1 MTIKV
6 APGSL
11 FSDVFPIFEE
21 DGITKHSGVV
31 SFTTNLLKD
40 GVVSVVPVTIS
51 EIGTAGD
58 YKVSFTPNAVGVWI
72 VHVFNTYDD
81 VWWSSTVEA
90 GYPDA
95 FTETT
100 EARISVAFD
109 DSVPRLYME
118 AWLERGEVAIE
129 KALLI
134 SCEVTLLD
142 HTGAELFT
150 ETSTTPKDDNHFSL
164 SHDLSLTGD
173 RVYNLIVTIIDSVGE
188 VVSYHSFGTV
198 S

>member
-1 MTIKV
+1 MMRKV
-6 APGSL
+6 EPGIL
-11 FSDVFPIFEE
+11 FFDVFPIFEV
-21 DGITKHSGVV
+21 DGITKHSGVT

-51 EIGTAGD
+51 EIGTTGD
-58 YKVSFTPNAVGVWI
+58 YKVSFTPNAIGVW
-72 VHVFNTYDD
+72 VVQVFNTYDD

-90 GYPDA
+90 AYSDA
-95 FTETT
+95 SS

-118 AWLERGEVAIE
+118 SWLERGGTVIE
-129 KALLI
+129 KAELI

-142 HTGAELFT
+142 YLGNEIFT

-164 SHDLSLTGD
+164 FYDLSLNDD

-188 VVSYHSFGTV
+188 VISYHSFGTV